1 MYYTS
6 DAIKKMMDQ
15 GRIWL
20 GWNETER
27 IPADSIVWEPCGLDL
42 HLDKVFQMWTPTA
55 DMTIDPSVDDFSL
68 TTLVST
74 AEIVSKDG
82 FLLKSGQFVLAQ
94 TREYIGLSN
103 SIQAQIQG
111 RSLLGRLGLGVH
123 VTAPLI
129 HAGFEGQIAL
139 ELFNL
144 GPSPILLKPYIN
156 SENQG
161 LRIAQ
166 LCFHPVVGATH
177 RSRKPQRFVRQRQP
191 SGSVTV
197 TSDRALSEGPMVH

>member
-6 DAIKKMMDQ
+6 IAIKRMIDQ
-15 GRIWL
+15 GTIWL
-20 GWNETER
+20 GWNERDR
-27 IPADSIVWEPCGLDL
+27 IPKETMVWEPCGLDL
-42 HLDKVFQMWTPTA
+42 HLDKVFQIWTPSA
-55 DMTIDPSVDDFSL
+55 DIAIDPSTDDFSL
-68 TTLVST
+68 ASLVST
-74 AEIVSKDG
+74 TEIVGAEG
-82 FLLKSGQFVLAQ
+82 FLLKPGQFVLAQ
-94 TREYIGLSN
+94 TREYIGLAS

-144 GPSPILLKPYIN
+144 GPSPIMLRPYLD

-166 LCFHPVVGATH
+166 LCFHPVLGATY

-191 SGSVTV
+191 SGSSVVRGELTLDEKL
-197 TSDRALSEGPMVH
+197 TLN